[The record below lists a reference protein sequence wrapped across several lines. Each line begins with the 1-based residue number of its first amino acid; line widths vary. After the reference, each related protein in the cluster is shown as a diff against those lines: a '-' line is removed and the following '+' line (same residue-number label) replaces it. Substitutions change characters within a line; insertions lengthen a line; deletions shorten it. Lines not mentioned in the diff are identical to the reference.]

1 MQVTILITLFLC
13 GDVMTGRGIDQIL
26 PYPSKPAI
34 YESYVK
40 DARDYVKFAEEKN
53 GVIPK
58 HVNFDYIWGDAL
70 MHLERLGPDLRIIN
84 LETSITTSEDYW
96 KDKQINYRMNPKN
109 TPCLTAAKIDCC
121 VLANNHVLDWGYSG
135 LEETLDT
142 LKMAGVKTSG
152 AGKNIEEAESPA
164 VLEVRGKG
172 RIILFSFGSESSG
185 VVSSWAATESKPGVN
200 FLESLSSDQVH
211 RIKRAVKDVKRQN
224 DVVIVSIHWGFNWGY
239 EVPSEQRLFAH
250 RLIDEAGVDLIH
262 AHSSHH
268 PKGMEVYKNKLILYG
283 CGDFLNDYEGIG
295 TFESYRGDLGL
306 MYFATVEPQT
316 GTLYSLQMVPTQIK
330 HFKVNNASKDDER
343 WLCNVLDH
351 ESEKLGCKVAFKGGF
366 LWLKWS

>member
-1 MQVTILITLFLC
+1 
-13 GDVMTGRGIDQIL
+13 MTGRGIDQIL
-26 PYPSKPAI
+26 PFPSDPAI

-58 HVNFDYIWGDAL
+58 PVNFDYIWGDAL
-70 MHLERLGPDLRIIN
+70 LHLERLEPDLRIIN

-96 KDKQINYRMNPKN
+96 GDKQINYRMNPKN

-121 VLANNHVLDWGYSG
+121 TLANNHVLDWGYSG

-142 LKMAGVKTSG
+142 LKMKGIKTSG

-164 VLEVRGKG
+164 VSEVKGKG

-185 VVSSWAATESKPGVN
+185 VLPSWAATESKIGVN
-200 FLESLSSDQVH
+200 FLESLSSDQVY

-224 DVVIVSIHWGFNWGY
+224 DVVILSIHWGFNWGY

-262 AHSSHH
+262 GHSSHH

-295 TFESYRGDLGL
+295 TYESYRGDLGL
-306 MYFATVEPQT
+306 MYFATVEPQA
-316 GTLYSLQMVPTQIK
+316 GTLYSLQMLPTQIK
-330 HFKVNNASKDDER
+330 HFKVNNPSQGDAS
-343 WLCNVLDH
+343 WLCGVLDH
-351 ESEKLGCKVAFKGGF
+351 ETEKLGCSVEFNGGF

>member
-1 MQVTILITLFLC
+1 MITLFLC
-13 GDVMTGRGIDQIL
+13 GDVMIGRGIDQIL
-26 PYPSKPAI
+26 PYPSNPVI

-53 GVIPK
+53 GAIPK
-58 HVNFDYIWGDAL
+58 PVSFDYIWGDAL
-70 MHLERLGPDLRIIN
+70 YHLERLAPDFRIIN
-84 LETSITTSEDYW
+84 LETSITQSEDYW

-152 AGKNIEEAESPA
+152 AGKNIEEAGSPV
-164 VLEVRGKG
+164 VLEVKGKG

-185 VVSSWAATESKPGVN
+185 VVPSWAATESKPGVN

-268 PKGMEVYKNKLILYG
+268 PKGMEVYKNKLIIYG

-330 HFKVNNASKDDER
+330 HFKVNTASKDDER

-351 ESEKLGCKVAFKGGF
+351 ESEKLGCNVAFNGGF